1 MSNGEEDLSNE
12 PALPKGFLQH
22 CLLLLL
28 GEHAT
33 HGYDLVERL
42 RPFGFDGS
50 DPGGTYRAL
59 RAMERRNLVKSS
71 WEDSEAG
78 PHRRVYEL
86 TDEGRALLDRDAESW
101 ARRTTS
107 SSTTWRATT
116 AWSTCR
122 NGWRPT
128 RARLGGY
135 AIRGAGGRAG

>member
-1 MSNGEEDLSNE
+1 LSNE

-86 TDEGRALLDRDAESW
+86 TDEGRALLDRDAEELGQAHDILFNYL
-101 ARRTTS
+101 ARYH
-107 SSTTWRATT
+107 
-116 AWSTCR
+116 
-122 NGWRPT
+122 
-128 RARLGGY
+128 RLINVQERVLPDSLG
-135 AIRGAGGRAG
+135 

>member
-1 MSNGEEDLSNE
+1 MRDLSDGEEDLSNE
-12 PALPKGFLQH
+12 PALPRRFLEH

-28 GEHAT
+28 GEHAA

-59 RAMERRNLVKSS
+59 RTMERRDLVTSS

-86 TDEGRALLDRDAESW
+86 TDEGRALLDRDAGELGQAHDILFNYL
-101 ARRTTS
+101 ARYH
-107 SSTTWRATT
+107 
-116 AWSTCR
+116 
-122 NGWRPT
+122 
-128 RARLGGY
+128 RLVNVQERV
-135 AIRGAGGRAG
+135 APDSR

>member
-1 MSNGEEDLSNE
+1 MCVTHLPRVGGICPREEDLSNE

-59 RAMERRNLVKSS
+59 RTMERRSLVKSS

-86 TDEGRALLDRDAESW
+86 TDVGRALLDTDAEELGQAHDILFNYL
-101 ARRTTS
+101 ARYH
-107 SSTTWRATT
+107 
-116 AWSTCR
+116 
-122 NGWRPT
+122 
-128 RARLGGY
+128 RLVNVQE
-135 AIRGAGGRAG
+135 RVVPDSR

>member
-1 MSNGEEDLSNE
+1 VSNGEEDLSNE

-59 RAMERRNLVKSS
+59 RAMERRNLVMSS

-86 TDEGRALLDRDAESW
+86 TGEGRVLLDRDAEELGQAHDILFNYL
-101 ARRTTS
+101 ARYH
-107 SSTTWRATT
+107 
-116 AWSTCR
+116 
-122 NGWRPT
+122 
-128 RARLGGY
+128 RLVNVQE
-135 AIRGAGGRAG
+135 RVVPDSR